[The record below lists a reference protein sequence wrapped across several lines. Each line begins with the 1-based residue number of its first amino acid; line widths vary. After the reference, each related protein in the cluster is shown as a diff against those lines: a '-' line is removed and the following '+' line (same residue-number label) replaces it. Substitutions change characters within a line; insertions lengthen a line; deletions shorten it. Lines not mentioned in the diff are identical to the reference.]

1 MARKSERRKGSDQR
15 ADRGSKRVAPA
26 KAVKAVK
33 AAKAPPPPP
42 PAPKI
47 KFRGKLLENE
57 PLSRYNTWRIG
68 GPPRYLPLPAANEDG
83 VRALEFGPGRGGPS
97 LALELGSTVL
107 INVRG

>member
-15 ADRGSKRVAPA
+15 ANRGGKRVAPA

-68 GPPRYLPLPAANEDG
+68 GAPGLLALPAGSADVLGARRGAPERR
-83 VRALEFGPGRGGPS
+83 VPSPVLGRRCP
-97 LALELGSTVL
+97 
-107 INVRG
+107 